1 MAGVW
6 SDIAVWLIAFFV
18 IGVAWFGVA
27 MVAVT
32 LPGIWTMAATALL
45 VEWIWPDVLNIWV
58 IVAVIALGVL
68 GEVVE
73 FYSSMAGSKRA
84 GGSRAGGWGALV
96 GTIIGL
102 IVGQIIIP
110 IPIVGAIIG
119 GIAGAGLGAAMSERG
134 VAKRS
139 WTESFRSGRGASTGR
154 ALSMVFKTAIASVA
168 ALTLTVNAVIAIV
181 MTFVGGQT

>member
-1 MAGVW
+1 MGGVW
-6 SDIAVWLIAFFV
+6 SDIAVWLIASSV

-32 LPGIWTMAATALL
+32 LPGIWTMAAFTLL
-45 VEWIWPDVLNIWV
+45 VEWIWPDVLSIWV
-58 IVAVIALGVL
+58 VLAVIGLGVV

-84 GGSRAGGWGALV
+84 GGSRAGGWGALA
-96 GTIIGL
+96 GTIVGL
-102 IVGQIIIP
+102 IVGQIVIP

-119 GIAGAGLGAAMSERG
+119 GIVGAGLGAALSERG
-134 VAKRS
+134 VAKRTWS
-139 WTESFRSGRGASTGR
+139 ESFRSGRGASTGR
-154 ALSMVFKTAIASVA
+154 ALSMVFKTAIAAVA

-181 MTFVGGQT
+181 STFLPAG